1 MKKREPAQ
9 PAQNETLKMTRRGFV
24 ELGVGATVAAAAC
37 GPGAG
42 PEGGSPGE
50 ASSATSA
57 TSGGSAGSSPPEFEL
72 DEMTIADLQDGMASG
87 RFTSRSIAEMYLNRI
102 EAIDGQGPTL
112 RSIIE
117 TNPEALDIAALMD
130 EERTSGNLRGPL
142 HGIPI
147 ILKDNID
154 TSDKMTTTAGSFAL
168 EGSIPVQD
176 STVAAKLRV
185 AGAVLLAKANL
196 SEWASFRSTSSS
208 SGWSGR
214 GGQCRNPYALNRNP
228 SGSSAGSG
236 ASVSANLAAV
246 AIGTETDGSVV
257 CPSNANG
264 IVGIKPTIGLVSR
277 AGIIPISN
285 TQDTAGPMA
294 RTVRDAALV
303 LGALTGTDDR
313 DEATAASDGH
323 LEGDYTQFL
332 DSQGLQGAR
341 IGVVRKAFGAQSKL
355 DAVMEEAL
363 VALKEQGAEL
373 IDPADFDT
381 WGEFGDAELEVFL
394 YEFKA
399 GINSYLA
406 GLGDAAPHKT
416 LAALIEFNEQNRDR
430 EMPYFGQ
437 EIFIQSQEKGPLTSP
452 AYLESL
458 EICGRLAR
466 TEGIDSV
473 MDRHNL
479 DALVAPTGGPA
490 WVTDLVHGDHSYA
503 GSASAAAVAGYPNIT
518 VPAGFIHGLPVGLS
532 LFGRAWSEPTLL
544 TLAYAF
550 EQATQWRRAP
560 EFKPQAIDY

>member
-1 MKKREPAQ
+1 MKKRQ
-9 PAQNETLKMTRRGFV
+9 PVAKDTLRMTRRGFI
-24 ELGVGATVAAAAC
+24 ELGVGATAAAAAC
-37 GPGAG
+37 GPSLGPAG
-42 PEGGSPGE
+42 D
-50 ASSATSA
+50 SATPSL
-57 TSGGSAGSSPPEFEL
+57 PEFEL
-72 DEMTIADLQDGMASG
+72 AEMTIADLQDGMASG
-87 RFTSRSIAEMYLNRI
+87 RFTSRGITEMYLSRI

-117 TNPEALDIAALMD
+117 TNPDALDVAAALD
-130 EERTSGNLRGPL
+130 EERGSGNIRGPL
-142 HGIPI
+142 HGVPI
-147 ILKDNID
+147 VLKDNID
-154 TSDKMTTTAGSFAL
+154 TFDKMTTTAGSFAL
-168 EGSIPVQD
+168 EGSIPPQD
-176 STVAAKLRV
+176 STVAAKLRE

-196 SEWASFRSTSSS
+196 SEWANFRSTSSS

-228 SGSSAGSG
+228 CGSSAGS
-236 ASVSANLAAV
+236 AAAVSANLAAV

-264 IVGIKPTIGLVSR
+264 IVGIKPTVGLVSR
-277 AGIIPISN
+277 AGIIPISH

-303 LGALTGTDDR
+303 LRALAGTDDR
-313 DEATAASDGH
+313 DRATAASDGH

-332 DSQGLQGAR
+332 DPQGLQGAR

-381 WGEFGDAELEVFL
+381 WGEFGDAELEVML

-399 GINSYLA
+399 GINKYLA
-406 GLGDAAPHKT
+406 GLGDAAPRKT
-416 LAALIEFNEQNRDR
+416 LADLIEFNEQNRDR

-437 EIFIQSQEKGPLTSP
+437 EIFIQSQGKGPLTSP
-452 AYLESL
+452 EYLEL
-458 EICGRLAR
+458 LDTCGRLAR
-466 TEGIDSV
+466 TEGIDAV
-473 MDRHNL
+473 MDTHNL

-503 GSASAAAVAGYPNIT
+503 GSSSAAAVAGYPNIT
-518 VPAGFIHGLPVGLS
+518 VPAGYIHGLPVGLS
-532 LFGRAWSEPTLL
+532 FFGRAWSEPTLL
-544 TLAYAF
+544 KLAYAF
-550 EQATQWRRAP
+550 EQATEWRRAP
-560 EFKPQAIDY
+560 EFKPEAIDY